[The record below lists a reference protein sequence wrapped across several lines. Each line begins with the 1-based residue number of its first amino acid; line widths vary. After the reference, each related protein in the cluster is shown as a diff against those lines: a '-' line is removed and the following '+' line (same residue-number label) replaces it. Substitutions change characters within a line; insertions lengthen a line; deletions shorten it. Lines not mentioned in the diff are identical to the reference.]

1 MTKVRNC
8 RRLVRSIHQKIG
20 YKRLVSADPA
30 SLYLALIFGLCLAAS
45 LALTGLLRRWLLS
58 RQILDRPNE
67 RSAHTMPVPRGGGIA
82 ILLVLLSVW
91 AWIEPGLWLVL
102 LAGAGLAAAGWWDDV
117 KGLGPWPKLIAQAIA
132 VAIGLHFL
140 GPVTRGWLAAP
151 LDLLLAGF
159 AWLWFV
165 NAFNF
170 MDGIDGIAG
179 VEAISIALGLT
190 VLGLWFASYGDL
202 AALATALAGAVLG
215 FLFWNWHPA
224 RIFLGDVGSQGLGYL
239 IGFLLLRV
247 ASDGAWAAALIL
259 PLYFLADAS
268 FTLLK
273 RLKAGKNI
281 MSAHADHIYQESVRR
296 GRSHAQVATAVL
308 IANVALVLF
317 ALGAEMG
324 ERPISLAGAALTIV
338 VLARRL
344 LTPPLSASQSN

>member
-1 MTKVRNC
+1 
-8 RRLVRSIHQKIG
+8 VRSSH
-20 YKRLVSADPA
+20 VAV
-30 SLYLALIFGLCLAAS
+30 
-45 LALTGLLRRWLLS
+45 T
-58 RQILDRPNE
+58 
-67 RSAHTMPVPRGGGIA
+67 PRGGGLA
-82 ILLVLLSVW
+82 IVVTMLCAIPILGMLGAMGWRPVW
-91 AWIEPGLWLVL
+91 ALMGGGAIVALVGFADDHGHVAPHWRLVGHFAGAAWVLAWIGGLPALSIFGFVLEPGWL
-102 LAGAGLAAAGWWDDV
+102 AYGLAALYLVWV
-117 KGLGPWPKLIAQAIA
+117 LNL
-132 VAIGLHFL
+132 
-140 GPVTRGWLAAP
+140 T
-151 LDLLLAGF
+151 
-159 AWLWFV
+159 
-165 NAFNF
+165 NF

-179 VEAISIALGLT
+179 IEAIAIALGLT
-190 VLGLWFASYGDL
+190 VLGLWFANFGDL
-202 AALATALAGAVLG
+202 AALAAALAGAVLG
-215 FLFWNWHPA
+215 FLYWNWHPA

-247 ASDGAWAAALIL
+247 ASEGAWAAALIL

-273 RLKAGKNI
+273 RLKAGKDI